1 MTDSADNKISKA
13 LFWGC
18 FIALVTTSF
27 GFITR
32 IFMFLDPEI
41 SKELL
46 KLDDGEVG
54 QFIGIQIWP
63 FAISI
68 IGFSLIIDKVGYKF
82 SMIFAFACQIIWTVM
97 GYMAISS
104 ADMDIETRKK
114 LLMAGGF
121 ILALGNGTVEAF
133 INPVV
138 ATMFT
143 KAKTKWL
150 NILHAGW
157 PGGLVVAGMLVI
169 FMEDNPW
176 EQKLLLIAIPAII
189 YFLMLIKQ
197 TFPVQ
202 ERVSAGVS
210 YKDMLSEF
218 GFLGG
223 LVAAFVIFLQLNES
237 LPKVDAKILMVICAA
252 MAVALGVYTK
262 SLGRPLMF
270 LLLLIMMP
278 LATTEI
284 GTDSWITG
292 IMENIVK
299 ESASFHPGWV
309 LVHTSVIMMVLRFF
323 AGPIVH
329 ALSPLPILIISSVL
343 AIAGL
348 AALSGVSGVLMIF
361 IAATLYALGKTFFW
375 PTMLG
380 IVSEQTPKGGALT
393 LNAIS
398 GVGMLAVGVLGTPY
412 IGALQEKKVVS
423 EVAIVQEA
431 SAVPGLLL
439 ENGEISSSVIKE
451 QDKLYGTIKYPVLQM
466 ETVTELIKKA
476 PETEQEKIT
485 KAITDAKNGSAQ
497 KALLNMTVFP
507 LIMLIAYVLMFLY
520 FRSKGGYK
528 PLELSS
534 EGGSSSDD

>member
-1 MTDSADNKISKA
+1 MTESSHNKVSKA

-46 KLDDGEVG
+46 NLDDVEVG

-121 ILALGNGTVEAF
+121 ILALGNGTIEAF

-189 YFLMLIKQ
+189 YFLMLLKQ

-210 YKDMLSEF
+210 YKDMLAEF

-237 LPKVDAKILMVICAA
+237 LPKVDAKIFMVICAA

-270 LLLLIMMP
+270 ILLLIMMP

-348 AALSGVSGVLMIF
+348 AALSGVSGVFMIF

-431 SAVPGLLL
+431 SAVPGLL
-439 ENGEISSSVIKE
+439 EDGEISSSAIKE

-476 PETEQEKIT
+476 PEAEQEKIT
-485 KAITDAKNGSAQ
+485 SAITRAKDGSAQ

-507 LIMLIAYVLMFLY
+507 LIMLIAYVLMFFY

-528 PLELSS
+528 PLEL
-534 EGGSSSDD
+534 ETAAGSSSDD

>member
-1 MTDSADNKISKA
+1 MTDSAENKPSQL

-18 FIALVTTSF
+18 FIALITTSF

-32 IFMFLDPEI
+32 IFMLSDSAISSDLLGLDA
-41 SKELL
+41 
-46 KLDDGEVG
+46 GEVG
-54 QFIGIQIWP
+54 QYIGIQIWP

-82 SMIFAFACQIIWTVM
+82 SMIFAFACQIIWTIM
-97 GYMAISS
+97 GYLAIAS
-104 ADMDIETRKK
+104 ADMDVETRKR
-114 LLMAGGF
+114 LLLWGGF

-169 FMEDNPW
+169 FMQDNPW

-197 TFPVQ
+197 NFPVQ

-210 YKDMLSEF
+210 YKEMLGEF

-223 LVAAFVIFLQLNES
+223 LVAAFVIFLQLDDS
-237 LPKVDAKILMVICAA
+237 LDVNTNILMALCAA
-252 MAVALGVYTK
+252 SAIGLGVYTK
-262 SLGRPLMF
+262 SMGRPLMF
-270 LLLLIMMP
+270 VLLLIMMP

-284 GTDSWITG
+284 GTDAWISG
-292 IMENIVK
+292 IMENAVEKI
-299 ESASFHPGWV
+299 HPGWI
-309 LVHTSVIMMVLRFF
+309 LVYTSVIMMVLRFL
-323 AGPIVH
+323 AGPITH
-329 ALSPLPILIISSVL
+329 SLQPIPILIISSVL

-348 AALSGVSGVLMIF
+348 AALSGASGATIIF
-361 IAATLYALGKTFFW
+361 VAATLYALGKTFFW

-380 IVSEQTPKGGALT
+380 VVSEQTPKGGALT

-412 IGALQEKKVVS
+412 IGALQEKKKVS

-431 SAVPGLLL
+431 SAVPGLL
-439 ENGEISSSVIKE
+439 ENGEISTSVLKE

-466 ETVTELIKKA
+466 DGVTELIKKA
-476 PETEQEKIT
+476 PEAEQEKIT
-485 KAITDAKNGSAQ
+485 EAITKATNGSGQ
-497 KALLNMTVFP
+497 KALFNMTVFP

-534 EGGSSSDD
+534 DGGSSSDG

>member
-1 MTDSADNKISKA
+1 MTDSADNKPSQL

-18 FIALVTTSF
+18 FVALITTSF

-32 IFMFLDPEI
+32 IFMLSDSSISNDLLGLDA
-41 SKELL
+41 
-46 KLDDGEVG
+46 GEVG
-54 QFIGIQIWP
+54 QYIGIQIWP

-82 SMIFAFACQIIWTVM
+82 SMIFAFACQIIWTIM
-97 GYMAISS
+97 GYIAISS
-104 ADMDIETRKK
+104 EGMDVDTRKS
-114 LLMAGGF
+114 LILWGGF

-169 FMEDNPW
+169 FMEKSPW
-176 EQKLLLIAIPAII
+176 ENKLLLIAIPAVL
-189 YFLMLIKQ
+189 YFIMLIKQ
-197 TFPVQ
+197 EFPVQ
-202 ERVSAGVS
+202 ERVSAGIS
-210 YKDMLSEF
+210 YKGMLSEF

-223 LVAAFVIFLQLNES
+223 LVAAFVIFLQLDDS
-237 LPKVDAKILMVICAA
+237 LDANSYMLMAICGA
-252 MAVALGVYTK
+252 MAIGLGAYTQ

-270 LLLLIMMP
+270 VLLLIMMP

-284 GTDSWITG
+284 GTDAWISG
-292 IMENIVK
+292 IMENAVEKI
-299 ESASFHPGWV
+299 HPGWI
-309 LVHTSVIMMVLRFF
+309 LVYTSVIMMVLRFF

-329 ALSPLPILIISSVL
+329 SLQPIPLLILSSVL

-348 AALSGVSGVLMIF
+348 AALSGSAGAAMIF
-361 IAATLYALGKTFFW
+361 VAATLYALGKTFFW

-431 SAVPGLLL
+431 SAVPGLL

-476 PETEQEKIT
+476 PDAEQEKIT
-485 KAITDAKNGSAQ
+485 SAITKAKDGSAQ
-497 KALLNMTVFP
+497 KALFNMTVFP
-507 LIMLIAYVLMFLY
+507 LMMLIAYVLMFLY

-528 PLELSS
+528 PLEL
-534 EGGSSSDD
+534 ETAAGSSSDD

>member
-1 MTDSADNKISKA
+1 MTESSDNKVSKA

-46 KLDDGEVG
+46 NLDDGEVG

-189 YFLMLIKQ
+189 YFFMLIKQ

-210 YKDMLSEF
+210 YKDMLAEF

-270 LLLLIMMP
+270 ILLLIMMP

-329 ALSPLPILIISSVL
+329 ALSPLPILMISSVL

-348 AALSGVSGVLMIF
+348 AALSGVSGVFMIF

-431 SAVPGLLL
+431 SAVPGLL

-466 ETVTELIKKA
+466 DEVATLIKKA
-476 PETEQEKIT
+476 PEAEQEKIT
-485 KAITDAKNGSAQ
+485 SAITKAKDGSAQ

-528 PLELSS
+528 PLELAAD
-534 EGGSSSDD
+534 GGSSSDD

>member
-1 MTDSADNKISKA
+1 MTESSDNKVSKA

-46 KLDDGEVG
+46 NLDDGEVG

-210 YKDMLSEF
+210 YKDMLAEF

-237 LPKVDAKILMVICAA
+237 LPKVDAKIFMVICAA

-270 LLLLIMMP
+270 ILLLIMMP

-329 ALSPLPILIISSVL
+329 ALSPLPILMISSVL

-348 AALSGVSGVLMIF
+348 AALSGVSGVFMIF

-431 SAVPGLLL
+431 SAVPGLL

-466 ETVTELIKKA
+466 ETVNELIKKA
-476 PETEQEKIT
+476 PEAEQEKIT
-485 KAITDAKNGSAQ
+485 SAITKAKDGSAQ

-528 PLELSS
+528 PLEL
-534 EGGSSSDD
+534 ETAAGSSSDD

>member
-1 MTDSADNKISKA
+1 
-13 LFWGC
+13 
-18 FIALVTTSF
+18 
-27 GFITR
+27 
-32 IFMFLDPEI
+32 
-41 SKELL
+41 
-46 KLDDGEVG
+46 
-54 QFIGIQIWP
+54 
-63 FAISI
+63 
-68 IGFSLIIDKVGYKF
+68 
-82 SMIFAFACQIIWTVM
+82 M
-97 GYMAISS
+97 GYLAIASP
-104 ADMDIETRKK
+104 DMDLETRKK
-114 LLMAGGF
+114 LLLWGGF

-143 KAKTKWL
+143 KAKTTWL

-189 YFLMLIKQ
+189 YFIMLIKQ

-210 YKDMLSEF
+210 YKDMLGEF
-218 GFLGG
+218 GLLGG

-237 LPKVDAKILMVICAA
+237 LPKVDPNLLMALCAA
-252 MAVALGVYTK
+252 GAIGLGVYTK

-270 LLLLIMMP
+270 VLLLIMMP

-299 ESASFHPGWV
+299 ESADFHPGWV

-329 ALSPLPILIISSVL
+329 ALQPLPILIISSVL

-361 IAATLYALGKTFFW
+361 IAASLYALGKTFFW

-412 IGALQEKKVVS
+412 IGALKEKKAVS
-423 EVAIVQEA
+423 
-431 SAVPGLLL
+431 
-439 ENGEISSSVIKE
+439 
-451 QDKLYGTIKYPVLQM
+451 
-466 ETVTELIKKA
+466 
-476 PETEQEKIT
+476 
-485 KAITDAKNGSAQ
+485 
-497 KALLNMTVFP
+497 
-507 LIMLIAYVLMFLY
+507 
-520 FRSKGGYK
+520 
-528 PLELSS
+528 
-534 EGGSSSDD
+534 

>member
-1 MTDSADNKISKA
+1 
-13 LFWGC
+13 
-18 FIALVTTSF
+18 
-27 GFITR
+27 
-32 IFMFLDPEI
+32 MFLDPEI

-46 KLDDGEVG
+46 NLDDVEVG

-121 ILALGNGTVEAF
+121 ILALGNGTIEAF

-189 YFLMLIKQ
+189 YFLMLLKQ

-210 YKDMLSEF
+210 YKDMLAEF

-237 LPKVDAKILMVICAA
+237 LPKVDAKIFMVICAA

-270 LLLLIMMP
+270 ILLLIMMP

-348 AALSGVSGVLMIF
+348 AALSGVSGVFMIF

-431 SAVPGLLL
+431 SAVPGLL
-439 ENGEISSSVIKE
+439 EDGEISSSAIKE

-476 PETEQEKIT
+476 PEAEQEKIT
-485 KAITDAKNGSAQ
+485 SAITRAKDGSAQ

-507 LIMLIAYVLMFLY
+507 LIMLIAYVLMFFY

-528 PLELSS
+528 PLEL
-534 EGGSSSDD
+534 ETAAGSSSDD

>member
-1 MTDSADNKISKA
+1 MTESSDNKVSKA

-46 KLDDGEVG
+46 NLDDGEVG

-114 LLMAGGF
+114 LLMVGGF

-189 YFLMLIKQ
+189 YFFMLIKQ

-210 YKDMLSEF
+210 YKDMLAEF

-237 LPKVDAKILMVICAA
+237 LPKVDAKILMVICGA

-270 LLLLIMMP
+270 ILLLIMMP

-329 ALSPLPILIISSVL
+329 ALSPLPILMISSVL

-348 AALSGVSGVLMIF
+348 AALSGVSGVFMIF

-431 SAVPGLLL
+431 SAVPGLL

-466 ETVTELIKKA
+466 DEVATLIKKA
-476 PETEQEKIT
+476 PEAEQEKIT
-485 KAITDAKNGSAQ
+485 SAITKAKDGSAQ
-497 KALLNMTVFP
+497 KALLNMTIFP

-528 PLELSS
+528 PLELAAD
-534 EGGSSSDD
+534 GGSSSDD

>member
-1 MTDSADNKISKA
+1 MTDSAEKKVSKA

-32 IFMFLDPEI
+32 IFMFFDPEI
-41 SKELL
+41 SKDLL
-46 KLDDGEVG
+46 NLDDGEVG
-54 QFIGIQIWP
+54 QYIGVQIWP

-68 IGFSLIIDKVGYKF
+68 IVFSLIIDKVGYKF

-97 GYMAISS
+97 GYMAIAS
-104 ADMDIETRKK
+104 ADMDVETRKK
-114 LLMAGGF
+114 LLMVGGF

-169 FMEDNPW
+169 FMENNPW

-189 YFLMLIKQ
+189 YFIMLIKQ
-197 TFPVQ
+197 NFPIQ

-223 LVAAFVIFLQLNES
+223 LVAAFVIFLQLSES
-237 LPKVDAKILMVICAA
+237 LPKVNATILMVICAA

-270 LLLLIMMP
+270 ILLLVMMP

-329 ALSPLPILIISSVL
+329 ALSPLPILMISSVL

-348 AALSGVSGVLMIF
+348 AALSGVSGVFMIF
-361 IAATLYALGKTFFW
+361 LAATLYALGKTFFW

-412 IGALQEKKVVS
+412 IGALKEKKVVS

-431 SAVPGLLL
+431 SAVPGLIEDGKLSEDVL
-439 ENGEISSSVIKE
+439 KQ

-466 ETVTELIKKA
+466 ESVTELIKKT
-476 PETEQEKIT
+476 PEAEQEKIT
-485 KAITDAKNGSAQ
+485 AAITKAKDESAQ

-528 PLELSS
+528 PLELASD
-534 EGGSSSDD
+534 GGSSSDG

>member
-1 MTDSADNKISKA
+1 MTESSDNKVSKA

-46 KLDDGEVG
+46 DLDDGEVG

-210 YKDMLSEF
+210 YKDMLAEF

-237 LPKVDAKILMVICAA
+237 LPKVDAKIFMVICAA

-270 LLLLIMMP
+270 ILLLIMMP

-329 ALSPLPILIISSVL
+329 ALSPLPILMISSVL

-348 AALSGVSGVLMIF
+348 AALSGVSGVFMIF

-431 SAVPGLLL
+431 SAVPGLL

-466 ETVTELIKKA
+466 ETVNELIKKA
-476 PETEQEKIT
+476 PEAEQEKIT
-485 KAITDAKNGSAQ
+485 SAITKAKDGSAQ

-528 PLELSS
+528 PLEL
-534 EGGSSSDD
+534 ETAAGSSSDD

>member
-46 KLDDGEVG
+46 NLDDGEVG

-218 GFLGG
+218 GLLGG

-270 LLLLIMMP
+270 ILLLIMMP

-329 ALSPLPILIISSVL
+329 ALSPLPILMISSVL

-466 ETVTELIKKA
+466 DAVTELIKKA
-476 PETEQEKIT
+476 PEADQEKIT
-485 KAITDAKNGSAQ
+485 SAITTAKDGSAQ
-497 KALLNMTVFP
+497 KALLNMTLFP

-528 PLELSS
+528 PLEL
-534 EGGSSSDD
+534 ETNAGSSSDD